1 MPKDVYF
8 FYRSVWSKEKTVYI
22 TERRRAIRSSYVPFV
37 KVYSNAQSVELI
49 LNDRSLG
56 IISRSE
62 LPNNADTVFVWNNI
76 HLDKGS
82 NNTLVSKAFFEDGT
96 IKYDKVIWNGE

>member
-1 MPKDVYF
+1 MPKDAYF
-8 FYRSVWSKEKTVYI
+8 FYRSVWSKERTVYI
-22 TERRRAIRSSYVPFV
+22 TERRRKKRSCDVPFV
-37 KVYSNAQSVELI
+37 KIYSNAQSVELF

-56 IISRSE
+56 KINRSE
-62 LPNNADTVFVWNNI
+62 LPDIADTVFVWNSVY
-76 HLDKGS
+76 LDRGR